1 MRVLL
6 LAVAAVV
13 LGAVGAAAALSIS
26 DSSLARSGSTTSTL
40 PSVAPARTTEDVS
53 GPCDEAEHAND
64 ARCTGTATTTQRDA
78 NRREDR
84 AGHRHRERH
93 GRDEGGARG
102 TVDNGGRGSS
112 GAGGGSGDDSS
123 GSSHGGGNSGPGGGG
138 DDGGG
143 HSGGGSSGHGGG
155 GGRDHP
161 EDD

>member
-13 LGAVGAAAALSIS
+13 LGALGAAAALSIS

-53 GPCDEAEHAND
+53 GPCDEAEHADD
-64 ARCTGTATTTQRDA
+64 ARCAGTTTTTTAPRRDA

-84 AGHRHRERH
+84 ARHRDRERH
-93 GRDEGGARG
+93 GRDDSGARG
-102 TVDNGGRGSS
+102 TVDNSGPGRSGG
-112 GAGGGSGDDSS
+112 GGGSGDDNS
-123 GSSHGGGNSGPGGGG
+123 GSGHGGGGNSGPGGGG
-138 DDGGG
+138 HDG
-143 HSGGGSSGHGGG
+143 SGHGG

>member
-1 MRVLL
+1 MRVLF

-40 PSVAPARTTEDVS
+40 PSVALARTTEDVS

-64 ARCTGTATTTQRDA
+64 ARCARTTTTTTTTRRDA

-84 AGHRHRERH
+84 ARHRHRERH
-93 GRDEGGARG
+93 ERDDGGARG
-102 TVDNGGRGSS
+102 TVDDSGPGR
-112 GAGGGSGDDSS
+112 SS
-123 GSSHGGGNSGPGGGG
+123 GSGGAGDDNNGSGHGGGGNSGPGGGG
-138 DDGGG
+138 HDG
-143 HSGGGSSGHGGG
+143 SGHGG